1 MIYRIIYFGLLLIT
15 GIFVTPIIS
24 LPMALLYAMRW
35 YAPELI
41 LIGYVFD
48 VYFGGVA
55 DMPYYTLALALL
67 IFIAEISKRFLMVKN
82 SAS

>member
-1 MIYRIIYFGLLLIT
+1 MLYRLLYLVLLLVV

-35 YAPELI
+35 YALELI

-48 VYFGGVA
+48 VYFGSVA
-55 DMPYYTLALALL
+55 DMPYYTIVLALL
-67 IFIAEISKRFLMVKN
+67 IFTAEIAKRFLMIKTHGD
-82 SAS
+82 

>member
-1 MIYRIIYFGLLLIT
+1 M
-15 GIFVTPIIS
+15 TPIIS

>member
-1 MIYRIIYFGLLLIT
+1 MAYRLLYLALLLVV

-24 LPMALLYAMRW
+24 LPLALLYAMRW
-35 YAPELI
+35 YALELI

-55 DMPYYTLALALL
+55 DMPYYTIVLALL
-67 IFIAEISKRFLMVKN
+67 VFVAEIAKRFLMIKN
-82 SAS
+82 NGD

>member
-1 MIYRIIYFGLLLIT
+1 MFYRFIYFGLLLIT
-15 GIFVTPIIS
+15 GIFITPIIS
-24 LPMALLYAMRW
+24 LPLALLYAMRW

-41 LIGYVFD
+41 VIGYVFD

-55 DMPYYTLALALL
+55 DMPYYTIGLALL
-67 IFIAEISKRFLMVKN
+67 VFIAEIAKRFLMVKN

>member
-1 MIYRIIYFGLLLIT
+1 MLYRLLYLVLLLVV

-35 YAPELI
+35 YAVELI

-48 VYFGGVA
+48 VYFGSVA
-55 DMPYYTLALALL
+55 DMPYYTIVLALL
-67 IFIAEISKRFLMVKN
+67 IFTAEVAKRFLMIKTN
-82 SAS
+82 GD

>member
-1 MIYRIIYFGLLLIT
+1 M
-15 GIFVTPIIS
+15 TPIIS

-55 DMPYYTLALALL
+55 DMPYYTIGLALL
-67 IFIAEISKRFLMVKN
+67 VFIAEIAKRFLMVKN